1 MNTSVNVLR
10 GEQQHSSVHYWY
22 LAALVV
28 SLAIHGWGYVWS
40 KSLPIQGLSESSA
53 PALLPPKFVVRQ
65 VQFDPKSLQ
74 DAPEPAPAAKKE
86 PPSPDKL
93 VFSDAKP
100 QALDVKLDVKP
111 VDLSKKLVEDKP
123 KAQAETVAMAQLPQS
138 TAGALDSELSAL
150 AGTFLKAPAVSNAQ
164 PVLAMTQQL
173 AKGASKMGS
182 GSGVG
187 DSGVP
192 GRQSI
197 EDALANIGQ
206 VPTRESP
213 VAIPGNALFGHDS
226 SELGPES
233 IPMLEKIADLRR
245 RFPDYIMGIIGHTD
259 STGSPDYN
267 MRLSQRRADA
277 VKEWLV
283 RRYNMNPAKLETMGR
298 GSQELLVSGGNVED
312 QAPNR
317 RVEVLLRPSG
327 PTQGVRPAKK
337 GN

>member
-1 MNTSVNVLR
+1 
-10 GEQQHSSVHYWY
+10 
-22 LAALVV
+22 
-28 SLAIHGWGYVWS
+28 
-40 KSLPIQGLSESSA
+40 
-53 PALLPPKFVVRQ
+53 
-65 VQFDPKSLQ
+65 
-74 DAPEPAPAAKKE
+74 
-86 PPSPDKL
+86 
-93 VFSDAKP
+93 
-100 QALDVKLDVKP
+100 
-111 VDLSKKLVEDKP
+111 
-123 KAQAETVAMAQLPQS
+123 
-138 TAGALDSELSAL
+138 
-150 AGTFLKAPAVSNAQ
+150 
-164 PVLAMTQQL
+164 MTQQL
-173 AKGASKMGS
+173 AKGASKMGN

-187 DSGVP
+187 DAGVP

-327 PTQGVRPAKK
+327 PAQGSRPAKK